1 MAFLNTLCSTIC
13 SSWHSQA
20 PPASVGI
27 VCLLSFLALSSCP
40 SDGAHCPSVPWL
52 SPWERSCMKCSR
64 MSIQTAVWL
73 SPHPDYS
80 PSNLWKCHL
89 NTLAGLCTPN
99 LRIQCRA
106 AKSPRVR
113 HSQMALLLIIRWQ
126 IYTAGI
132 RPLLML
138 LLDGVHL
145 KTIPTIT
152 SILQFVKC
160 STYCVTRQYRCPA
173 NNTGLTT
180 EEDINVYHHNQ
191 NVFSTSPKKKTR
203 FCKPILSNDVKM
215 IQMTFTSPSDFPV
228 QPHTSIK
235 LFFWMI
241 LSVISM
247 IFSALSW
254 CASMGKAKTI
264 IDFFWSS
271 TSNLHVAVC
280 SQSLKVWLTKL

>member
-20 PPASVGI
+20 PPASVGR

-160 STYCVTRQYRCPA
+160 STYGVTSQYRCPA
-173 NNTGLTT
+173 NTTGLTT
-180 EEDINVYHHNQ
+180 KEDIKVYHHNQ

-203 FCKPILSNDVKM
+203 FCKLILSSDVKR
-215 IQMTFTSPSDFPV
+215 IRMTFSSPSDFPV
-228 QPHTSIK
+228 EPHTSIK
-235 LFFWMI
+235 LFFWII
-241 LSVISM
+241 LSVISI

-254 CASMGKAKTI
+254 CASMGKAKII

-271 TSNLHVAVC
+271 TSNLHVALC
-280 SQSLKVWLTKL
+280 SRSLNVWLTKL

>member
-64 MSIQTAVWL
+64 VSIQTAVWL

-160 STYCVTRQYRCPA
+160 STYCVTRQYECPA

-235 LFFWMI
+235 LLFWMI